1 MRALKLADIDL
12 KRLSQSAAFCGAPVG
27 GGTVGS
33 VNLLGHPAP
42 GETLSM
48 ALALVAFLSVGVW
61 MFRRWGKPPEKPAAA
76 EPSPEVATASR
87 ERELV
92 NA

>member
-1 MRALKLADIDL
+1 MKVFKLANVDL
-12 KRLSQSAAFCGAPVG
+12 KRLSQNVALCGAPVG

-33 VNLLGHPAP
+33 VDLLGLPAP

-48 ALALVAFLSVGVW
+48 TLASVAFLGIGVW
-61 MFRRWGKPPEKPAAA
+61 MFRRWGKSPEKPIVV
-76 EPSPEVATASR
+76 EPAPEVATNSR
-87 ERELV
+87 ERELI